1 MKITI
6 TSHGQTHTTEVEHD
20 NLTTEEIAEIITNLL
35 TCAGYGKEGI
45 INAFKEIEYI

>member
-35 TCAGYGKEGI
+35 TCAGYVRNNI
-45 INAFKEIEYI
+45 IDTFKEIEQI